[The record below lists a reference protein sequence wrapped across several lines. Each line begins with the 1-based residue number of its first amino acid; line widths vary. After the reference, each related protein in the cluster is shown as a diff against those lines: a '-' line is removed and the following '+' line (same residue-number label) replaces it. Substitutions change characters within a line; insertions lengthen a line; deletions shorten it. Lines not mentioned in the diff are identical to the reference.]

1 MNREIAEELLTE
13 QGIIVDMAEDGD
25 IAVDKLN
32 KAAPGDYD
40 LILMDVQMPRM
51 NGYEAT
57 KAIRKL
63 DNPQKASI
71 PIIAMTANA
80 FEEDKKNAFDAGMN
94 GHLAKPI
101 DAQKLIQTL
110 TDFRLN

>member
-1 MNREIAEELLTE
+1 MNREIAEEILTE
-13 QGIIVDMAEDGD
+13 NGLIVDTANDGD
-25 IAVDKLN
+25 IAVDKVR
-32 KAAPGDYD
+32 KAAPGDYE

-51 NGYEAT
+51 NGYDAT

-63 DNPQKASI
+63 DDPQKSGI

-80 FEEDKKNAFDAGMN
+80 FEEDKKNALDAGMN

-101 DAQKLIQTL
+101 EVQKLIQML
-110 TDFRLN
+110 TNFRQS